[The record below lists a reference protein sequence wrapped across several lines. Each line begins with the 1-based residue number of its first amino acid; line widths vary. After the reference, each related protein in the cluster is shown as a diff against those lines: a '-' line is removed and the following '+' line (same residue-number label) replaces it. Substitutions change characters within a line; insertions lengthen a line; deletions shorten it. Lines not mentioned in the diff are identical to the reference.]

1 MVGGFCIAILG
12 DGRTESLSAETGVMP
27 GPDAGQS
34 SYKRDVNDDDVNDD
48 DVAEAFLR
56 HTSWMDWRHGVP
68 HQRSSNSVLIGS

>member
-1 MVGGFCIAILG
+1 
-12 DGRTESLSAETGVMP
+12 MP

-34 SYKRDVNDDDVNDD
+34 SYKRDVNDD